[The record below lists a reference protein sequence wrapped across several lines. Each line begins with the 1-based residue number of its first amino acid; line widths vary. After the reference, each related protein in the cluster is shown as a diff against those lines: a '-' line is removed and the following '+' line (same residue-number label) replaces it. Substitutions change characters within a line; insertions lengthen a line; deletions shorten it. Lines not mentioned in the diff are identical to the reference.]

1 MRVCVLGV
9 LNTSVKHKNKQTNA
23 SILVAEH
30 KHNLVGRDLID
41 RFGLV
46 TVNLVRGVDDGQL
59 GPILAKHPGLFKEG
73 VGKIEGVHVD
83 GDKAPIV
90 FKRRSLPYAMRS
102 KVEEELQRLQEE
114 DVIEPVTISDWATPI
129 VPVLK
134 SSGQVRICGD
144 YKVTANVFQLEQ
156 YPIPTLDDLMAKL
169 GKGSVFHKLDLSHAC
184 LHIELHPDSRKY
196 VTINTHKGMFTY
208 KRLPFGV
215 SSAAAE
221 FQRVMETLL
230 QGVPCTVVYFDDILV
245 TGDTEMDSYKHL
257 GEVLD
262 KLDKAG
268 ALLKRDKCIFG
279 AKEVVFLGH
288 KICRHGIKP
297 VDEKVQALVQA
308 SPPENVQQLKAYLG
322 LLNYY
327 GRFLENLSGK
337 LHHLHKL
344 LQKEAKWVWGPEEQS
359 CFDKTKEMILSAK
372 VLVHHDPLKPIV
384 LHVDASRYGLGEVMS
399 HIMEDGT

>member
-1 MRVCVLGV
+1 MVRMMAMSMIVFILFFCAVGRGGDDQETVAPMVCDLEVEGQVVKFEIDTGSPYTIMSNDTLTKLGGSQKLGKSKETIKSFTGHCARVLGV
-9 LNTSVKHKNKQTNA
+9 LNTSVKHKNKQANA
-23 SILVAEH
+23 SILVTEH

-90 FKRRSLPYAMRS
+90 FKPRSLPYAMRS

-144 YKVTANVFQLEQ
+144 YKVTANNVFHLEQ

-169 GKGSVFHKLDLSHAC
+169 GKGSVFHKLDLSHAY

-230 QGVPCTVVYFDDILV
+230 QGVPCTVVYFGDILV

-262 KLDKAG
+262 
-268 ALLKRDKCIFG
+268 
-279 AKEVVFLGH
+279 
-288 KICRHGIKP
+288 
-297 VDEKVQALVQA
+297 
-308 SPPENVQQLKAYLG
+308 
-322 LLNYY
+322 
-327 GRFLENLSGK
+327 
-337 LHHLHKL
+337 
-344 LQKEAKWVWGPEEQS
+344 
-359 CFDKTKEMILSAK
+359 
-372 VLVHHDPLKPIV
+372 
-384 LHVDASRYGLGEVMS
+384 
-399 HIMEDGT
+399 